1 MRRPRSRPY
10 LGGTNAPCVLASE
23 RASRTARRT
32 TFRQT
37 LLAPKGA
44 PAPPPNVRPMSS
56 TRRWRVVLVAA
67 VALVAFLYYR
77 PLRAYFD
84 TRHSLAGRRADVRGL
99 QAEKRL
105 LEHELAISTS
115 PAALELEARQLGL
128 VKPGERLFI
137 VKGIAAWER
146 KHAAT
151 IRRGG

>member
-1 MRRPRSRPY
+1 
-10 LGGTNAPCVLASE
+10 
-23 RASRTARRT
+23 
-32 TFRQT
+32 
-37 LLAPKGA
+37 
-44 PAPPPNVRPMSS
+44 MSS

>member
-1 MRRPRSRPY
+1 
-10 LGGTNAPCVLASE
+10 
-23 RASRTARRT
+23 
-32 TFRQT
+32 
-37 LLAPKGA
+37 
-44 PAPPPNVRPMSS
+44 MSS

-77 PLRAYFD
+77 PLRAYVD

-99 QAEKRL
+99 QAEKQR